1 MLCGWSEIRELL
13 NRLKLLYTVDTGEC
27 YGYAEA
33 MFEQGYDDLS
43 QIVNMS
49 DEQLDTLTVKLGMK
63 KMHAIKFVDYVRQRY
78 GITQVCAVLQR
89 GSPVMARVI
98 TPLHASPCISPSHA
112 ICLLRR
118 RLAFPAKSRG
128 RSRQNGTHFRG

>member
-1 MLCGWSEIRELL
+1 MSQGMLSGWLEICELL
-13 NRLKLLYTVDTGEC
+13 NRWKLLYMTDTGER

-49 DEQLDTLTVKLGMK
+49 EEQLKTLAVKLGMK

-78 GITQVCAVLQR
+78 GITEVCAVLQR
-89 GSPVMARVI
+89 GSPIMFVLSLRTSSLVF
-98 TPLHASPCISPSHA
+98 PYHA
-112 ICLLRR
+112 ICFLRR
-118 RLAFPAKSRG
+118 WAKRRG
-128 RSRQNGTHFRG
+128 RLRQNGTHFRG